1 MAATYRAV
9 MLTRKGGPEALQVVD
24 QPVTPPGPGQLN
36 VRVRAAGV
44 GSTDLIMLAGNYR
57 YAPPI
62 PFVPGYEVAGVV
74 EAIGAG
80 VSGFEVGQRVAAL
93 TVYGAFAELLV
104 REAKH
109 FLPIPAEVSD
119 REAAAVILN
128 YGTAWQMIHRIAKV
142 EAGQTALVTG
152 AGGGVGTAA
161 LQLLRLA
168 GVKTY
173 GAASTAK
180 HDTVRSLGATP
191 IDYRGGPFDRLLR
204 SLEPEGV
211 DYVFDSVGGANIGLC
226 IGALR
231 RGGTL
236 VGFGFMGAHG
246 MISQLATFANIF
258 IGARARGRIGKFY
271 GITMLYRK
279 DPKPLREDLPKIF
292 ALLAEKKIDA
302 LVSHTFPL
310 LEARQA
316 LELLAT
322 GSVAGKI
329 VLTNG

>member
-1 MAATYRAV
+1 MRKYAWLCKTRAW
-9 MLTRKGGPEALQVVD
+9 LT
-24 QPVTPPGPGQLN
+24 
-36 VRVRAAGV
+36 
-44 GSTDLIMLAGNYR
+44 LAHR
-57 YAPPI
+57 H
-62 PFVPGYEVAGVV
+62 E
-74 EAIGAG
+74 
-80 VSGFEVGQRVAAL
+80 R
-93 TVYGAFAELLV
+93 
-104 REAKH
+104 

-211 DYVFDSVGGANIGLC
+211 DYVFDSVGGAKIGLC

-258 IGARARGRIGKFY
+258 IGARAREQDRQILRRPQSCIGKIPSRCARIFPRSSHSSRRRRSMPWSAIRSRFRGQTGPRTSGHRFRGRQDRAY
-271 GITMLYRK
+271 EWLKRRGG
-279 DPKPLREDLPKIF
+279 PLTHEM
-292 ALLAEKKIDA
+292 
-302 LVSHTFPL
+302 
-310 LEARQA
+310 
-316 LELLAT
+316 
-322 GSVAGKI
+322 
-329 VLTNG
+329 